1 MSQSPHVGLSL
12 VNKAPI
18 GILITFLISVL
29 VNIFLTLNL
38 ITLAYAVFGGG
49 LCAAI
54 LLAYW
59 LGKGGIFF
67 ILGLG
72 MPLLL
77 VLFTPLATL
86 AGLLNLL
93 SGFFF
98 GFFAM
103 LLIYKYFMLKKPSG
117 GG

>member
-1 MSQSPHVGLSL
+1 MSQQPHVGLSL

-18 GILITFLISVL
+18 GMLITFLIAVL
-29 VNIFLTLNL
+29 ANVFLSLNIVTLG
-38 ITLAYAVFGGG
+38 YAVLGGVI
-49 LCAAI
+49 CAAI

-59 LGKGGIFF
+59 LGKGGVFF
-67 ILGLG
+67 ILGVS

-86 AGLLNLL
+86 GALLNLL

-98 GFFAM
+98 GFCAM
-103 LLIYKYFMLKKPSG
+103 LLIYKHLILKK
-117 GG
+117 

>member
-1 MSQSPHVGLSL
+1 MSQQPHVGLSL

-18 GILITFLISVL
+18 GMLITFLIAVL
-29 VNIFLTLNL
+29 ANVFLTLN
-38 ITLAYAVFGGG
+38 IVTLGYAVLGGVI
-49 LCAAI
+49 CAAI

-59 LGKGGIFF
+59 LGKGGVFF
-67 ILGLG
+67 ILGVS

-86 AGLLNLL
+86 GALLNLL

-98 GFFAM
+98 GFCAM
-103 LLIYKYFMLKKPSG
+103 LLIYKHLILKK
-117 GG
+117 